1 MTPVTG
7 IALSGLNASTLR
19 LQASA
24 NNIANARSKGAAAGA
39 TGRAAYTPLEVRQ
52 TSLASGGVD
61 AALAPSA
68 RAALLAYDP
77 SALFANAQGYVATPD
92 IDIAEEMVQ
101 LITARYSFAANLQV
115 PRASNEMQDD
125 VLRILI

>member
-24 NNIANARSKGAAAGA
+24 NNIANARSRGAAAGA
-39 TGRAAYTPLEVRQ
+39 AGRAAYTALEVRQ
-52 TSLASGGVD
+52 TSLAGGGVD

-68 RAALLAYDP
+68 RAALLSYDP
-77 SALFANAQGYVATPD
+77 SALFANAQGCVATPD
-92 IDIAEEMVQ
+92 IDVADEMVQ
-101 LITARYSFAANLQV
+101 LVTARYSYAASLQV
-115 PRASNEMQDD
+115 LRASNEMQDD